1 MLAKMFQRFGLL
13 IGEQKRMTANA
24 PMIFLAGLKQTLLD
38 EGLSK
43 ILVGVTRHYRM
54 FLVNVAGIG
63 KAICL
68 GFQDKTRPG
77 ISTDGD
83 GEGRHSLNFL
93 TQNSGAIK
101 KMM

>member
-1 MLAKMFQRFGLL
+1 
-13 IGEQKRMTANA
+13 
-24 PMIFLAGLKQTLLD
+24 
-38 EGLSK
+38 
-43 ILVGVTRHYRM
+43 M

-63 KAICL
+63 KAVCL
-68 GFQDKTRPG
+68 GFQDKTRPV